1 MKFSPQTIELI
12 QKTEALQEALDFRTF
27 QLKKSLSHDA
37 KQAIKPFKINDLI
50 IMPNTNKKGYIVGF
64 EFDILNQ
71 PLIVI
76 AKQTAKGV
84 KSTKTFAKRLTLSE
98 LSSIV

>member
-12 QKTEALQEALDFRTF
+12 KKTEELQIALDFRTF
-27 QLKKSLSHDA
+27 QLKKSLTKDA

-50 IMPNTNKKGYIVGF
+50 VMPNTNKKGYIVGF

-71 PLIVI
+71 PFIVI

-84 KSTKTFAKRLTLSE
+84 KSTKTFAKRISLLE
-98 LSSIV
+98 LKDMF